1 MFHVICGKACAW
13 MFLRAIFG
21 SFAVVHVHFFLFCFI
36 FPHSLPFSLSLT
48 VCFVSQFLFL
58 FAKRCVCCCC
68 CFHRRL
74 GLMWFALL
82 FILHFFYR
90 NTIIRFFP
98 LEWAEWILCYL
109 VSLVRKRARESCLQ
123 NATYQQFFCAVS
135 QSVRRNVVNVLSKSM
150 CFIQDVRSLVA
161 VTIFSFVLSFKMHF
175 RTWDF
180 IAFNMTFARLCSI
193 HFTRSLSLLFSIK
206 TAVLPFISRSR
217 SELSI
222 FHIFK
227 KHFIMLEVEPLLLS
241 FSTKTLKLF
250 KFHSPIEQYG
260 QSFSHF
266 FFSCS
271 HRRLHLILL

>member
-1 MFHVICGKACAW
+1 MFCRRACA
-13 MFLRAIFG
+13 
-21 SFAVVHVHFFLFCFI
+21 SFR
-36 FPHSLPFSLSLT
+36 T
-48 VCFVSQFLFL
+48 FV
-58 FAKRCVCCCC
+58 R
-68 CFHRRL
+68 
-74 GLMWFALL
+74 WLL
-82 FILHFFYR
+82 L
-90 NTIIRFFP
+90 
-98 LEWAEWILCYL
+98 
-109 VSLVRKRARESCLQ
+109 
-123 NATYQQFFCAVS
+123 QFF
-135 QSVRRNVVNVLSKSM
+135 R
-150 CFIQDVRSLVA
+150 
-161 VTIFSFVLSFKMHF
+161 SFVLSFKMHF

-241 FSTKTLKLF
+241 FSTKTLKLYSSF
-250 KFHSPIEQYG
+250 IRPLQYG